1 MSEAIIGSRKQIR
14 NMFTSDEAFE
24 KATTFKPK
32 PRDCF
37 VATPPKTGTTLL
49 QFACHLLRSAND
61 SDNGNAGC
69 RVFKRQVLTKIERF
83 FPKNEYTSGKSLH
96 FENWFGGKLSKIGHH
111 FTR

>member
-69 RVFKRQVLTKIERF
+69 RVFKQQVLAKIERF
-83 FPKNEYTSGKSLH
+83 LPKNQYTSHYG
-96 FENWFGGKLSKIGHH
+96 ER
-111 FTR
+111 FTKT